1 MDLRIV
7 PAALAAWASTAA
19 GIAWGVG
26 PAVALLCVVG
36 GSGWTL
42 AAQLLG
48 ERYPLL
54 RTAGIGVAATALIGC
69 AFGVAAGLRS
79 DAVRHHPVT
88 EKFGSTVSVTVV
100 PVEGPRMVGSAR
112 LMFRG
117 DLARVEDGEMSGAVT
132 VFATGSDFGRAM
144 PGQPI
149 SFRARLA
156 KPGRRDLSIA
166 TLTAVGRPQFGS
178 APVVQRIA
186 QSIRDRFA
194 TACRS
199 ALPTD
204 QAAMLPGL
212 VLGDT
217 SAVPASTAAEFRTA
231 GLTHLTA
238 VSGAN
243 VSIVCGAVLL
253 SARFIGPRG
262 AVGLAAIALVAFV
275 FVVQPGASVLRA
287 AVMGAIGLMGVLTSR
302 RRQAV
307 PALSATV
314 IALMT
319 LAPQLAVDIGF
330 ALSVSA
336 TAALVVVAPL
346 WSRALVDR
354 GWPKPVADALCI
366 ALAAQWATAPLIAAI
381 SGRFSLVSVIANLL
395 VAVVI
400 PPITLLGTVAAML
413 APLWPAAAGVL
424 VRFTGPELWWL
435 LRVADLSAAV
445 PGAAVSVPDGWAGF
459 AVLGC
464 AGVAVLLLWWRR
476 HGRCRV
482 SSGSH
487 DTIDP

>member
-1 MDLRIV
+1 MFSDADSTAPHLSEASRTWRLAGERAEDTYLNQ
-7 PAALAAWASTAA
+7 AALIEA
-19 GIAWGVG
+19 I
-26 PAVALLCVVG
+26 PATGA
-36 GSGWTL
+36 
-42 AAQLLG
+42 
-48 ERYPLL
+48 
-54 RTAGIGVAATALIGC
+54 
-69 AFGVAAGLRS
+69 
-79 DAVRHHPVT
+79 DAVHPGYGFLA
-88 EKFGSTVSVTVV
+88 EHAGFAEA
-100 PVEGPRMVGSAR
+100 VEA
-112 LMFRG
+112 
-117 DLARVEDGEMSGAVT
+117 SG
-132 VFATGSDFGRAM
+132 
-144 PGQPI
+144 
-149 SFRARLA
+149 
-156 KPGRRDLSIA
+156 
-166 TLTAVGRPQFGS
+166 
-178 APVVQRIA
+178 
-186 QSIRDRFA
+186 
-194 TACRS
+194 
-199 ALPTD
+199 
-204 QAAMLPGL
+204 
-212 VLGDT
+212 
-217 SAVPASTAAEFRTA
+217 
-231 GLTHLTA
+231 
-238 VSGAN
+238 
-243 VSIVCGAVLL
+243 
-253 SARFIGPRG
+253 ARFIGPRG